1 MFKLSIIT
9 DEVSQDFE
17 KAVAFAQEFGLDG
30 VEIRSVWD
38 TPVEKLTKQ
47 HIEEIRRVL
56 SGTQLVVSSIAS
68 PFLKCH
74 PNEVDEH
81 LRILGRCIEI
91 AEHLGCDTV
100 RTFTFWRNGSLEERM
115 DLLLRTYDKALF
127 LAQRLGIRLAVE
139 NEDACTIGTGEEL
152 AAFLEK
158 VNSPLVKAC
167 WDPQNDFY
175 RTKGQRDFQPG
186 YEAVKP
192 FVAHVHIK
200 DARVNPDTGEVE
212 HAIVGEGGVNIEGQI
227 RALLR
232 DGYHGFVSLETH
244 WRPEELPE
252 DVRRQPGGS
261 GFSEKAEYASR
272 ICMTRLKDIVRKVTS
287 EENA

>member
-1 MFKLSIIT
+1 MFKLSVIT

-17 KAVAFAQEFGLDG
+17 KAVAFAEEFGLDG
-30 VEIRSVWD
+30 VEIRSVWN

-47 HIEEIRRVL
+47 HIDDIRHVL
-56 SGTQLVVSSIAS
+56 SGTRLVVSAIAS
-68 PFLKCH
+68 PFLKCQ
-74 PNEVDEH
+74 PEEVDGH

-100 RTFTFWRNGSLEERM
+100 RTFTFWRNGSLEDRM
-115 DLLLRTYDKALF
+115 DLLLATYDKALF
-127 LAQRLGIRLAVE
+127 LAQRLGIRLVVE

-152 AAFLEK
+152 ALFLGK
-158 VNSPLVKAC
+158 VDSPLAKAC

-175 RTKGQRDFQPG
+175 RTRGQRDFERG
-186 YEAVKP
+186 YEAVKQY
-192 FVAHVHIK
+192 VAHVHIK

-232 DGYHGFVSLETH
+232 DGYRGFVSLETH

-252 DVRRQPGGS
+252 EVRRTPGGR

-272 ICMTRLKDIVRKVTS
+272 ICMDRLKRIVEKAVS
-287 EENA
+287 EEAA